1 MRVPHIA
8 ETERRRTMDHS
19 LEVDRRTRRAIALG
33 ALLLALALVS
43 EPGVLWAQG
52 AGCAGTA
59 IQFTS
64 LDNLLKT
71 AWEYLTSGA
80 VIRIMAAAFIIAG
93 VAGMIGRR
101 PSVAIIGLLAGAVTA
116 FVPTILEKLI
126 TQNTAT
132 ALQIC
137 G

>member
-1 MRVPHIA
+1 
-8 ETERRRTMDHS
+8 MDHC
-19 LEVDRRTRRAIALG
+19 LEVDRRTRRAIAFGTLV
-33 ALLLALALVS
+33 LALALAF
-43 EPGVLWAQG
+43 EPAGLWAQG

-59 IQFTS
+59 MQFTS

-80 VIRIMAAAFIIAG
+80 VIRIMAAASIIAG
-93 VAGMIGRR
+93 VAGMIGHR

-126 TQNTAT
+126 SQNGTT

>member
-8 ETERRRTMDHS
+8 ETERRRTIDHS
-19 LEVDRRTRRAIALG
+19 LEVDRRTQRAIALG
-33 ALLLALALVS
+33 ALVLALALVL
-43 EPGVLWAQG
+43 EPGMLWAQG

>member
-1 MRVPHIA
+1 
-8 ETERRRTMDHS
+8 MDHS
-19 LEVDRRTRRAIALG
+19 LEADRRTRRTIALG
-33 ALLLALALVS
+33 VLVLALALAL
-43 EPGVLWAQG
+43 EPGGLWAQG

-59 IQFTS
+59 MQFTS

-101 PSVAIIGLLAGAVTA
+101 PSVAVIGLLAGAVTA

-126 TQNTAT
+126 SQNATT

>member
-1 MRVPHIA
+1 MEHSREA
-8 ETERRRTMDHS
+8 EPKA
-19 LEVDRRTRRAIALG
+19 RRAMALG
-33 ALLLALALVS
+33 TLVLALALASV
-43 EPGVLWAQG
+43 PGVLWAQG

-80 VIRIMAAAFIIAG
+80 VIRIMAAAFIIVG

-101 PSVAIIGLLAGAVTA
+101 PSVAVIGILAGAVTA
-116 FVPTILEKLI
+116 FVPTILGTLI
-126 TQNTAT
+126 SQNTAT
-132 ALQIC
+132 TLNIC

>member
-1 MRVPHIA
+1 MTQSSLPDMPAKPV
-8 ETERRRTMDHS
+8 TMW
-19 LEVDRRTRRAIALG
+19 T
-33 ALLLALALVS
+33 ALVF
-43 EPGVLWAQG
+43 VLVVVMGLPTLVWAQG
-52 AGCAGTA
+52 AGCGGTA

-64 LDNLLKT
+64 LDNLLRT

-101 PSVAIIGLLAGAVTA
+101 PSVAVIGLLAGAVTA
-116 FVPTILEKLI
+116 FVPAILGALI
-126 TQNTAT
+126 SQNTAT

>member
-1 MRVPHIA
+1 MTQSSVLDPLARSV
-8 ETERRRTMDHS
+8 TVWT
-19 LEVDRRTRRAIALG
+19 ALV
-33 ALLLALALVS
+33 LALVVVVGPS
-43 EPGVLWAQG
+43 SVVWAQG
-52 AGCAGTA
+52 AGCGGTS

-101 PSVAIIGLLAGAVTA
+101 PSVAVIALLAGAVTA
-116 FVPTILEKLI
+116 FVPTILGTLI
-126 TQNTAT
+126 SQNTAT

>member
-1 MRVPHIA
+1 MPSWSAADPRV
-8 ETERRRTMDHS
+8 E
-19 LEVDRRTRRAIALG
+19 RAITWAT
-33 ALLLALALVS
+33 LATMLMLAGMPTV
-43 EPGVLWAQG
+43 VWAQG
-52 AGCAGTA
+52 AGCGGTA

-64 LDNLLKT
+64 LDNLLRT

-101 PSVAIIGLLAGAVTA
+101 PSVAVIGLLAGAVTA
-116 FVPTILEKLI
+116 FVPTILGALI
-126 TQNTAT
+126 SQNTAT

>member
-1 MRVPHIA
+1 MRG
-8 ETERRRTMDHS
+8 DGHS
-19 LEVDRRTRRAIALG
+19 VH
-33 ALLLALALVS
+33 
-43 EPGVLWAQG
+43 EPRH
-52 AGCAGTA
+52 
-59 IQFTS
+59 
-64 LDNLLKT
+64 LLKT
-71 AWEYLTSGA
+71 AWEYLASGA

-116 FVPTILEKLI
+116 FVPTILGTLI
-126 TQNTAT
+126 SQNTTT

>member
-8 ETERRRTMDHS
+8 ETERRRMMDHF
-19 LEVDRRTRRAIALG
+19 LEVDRWRQRVIALG
-33 ALLLALALVS
+33 ALVLALALVS

-80 VIRIMAAAFIIAG
+80 VIRIMAAAFIIVG

-101 PSVAIIGLLAGAVTA
+101 PSVAVIGLLAGAVTA

>member
-1 MRVPHIA
+1 MENSR
-8 ETERRRTMDHS
+8 
-19 LEVDRRTRRAIALG
+19 EVEQRAWRAIVLAALV
-33 ALLLALALVS
+33 LALALVS

-52 AGCAGTA
+52 AGCTGTA

-101 PSVAIIGLLAGAVTA
+101 PSVAVIGLLAGAVTA

-126 TQNTAT
+126 SQNATT

>member
-1 MRVPHIA
+1 MTQSSLPHQPVNPVA
-8 ETERRRTMDHS
+8 MWT
-19 LEVDRRTRRAIALG
+19 ALV
-33 ALLLALALVS
+33 LALVVAVGS
-43 EPGVLWAQG
+43 PMVVWAQG

-64 LDNLLKT
+64 LDNLLRT

-101 PSVAIIGLLAGAVTA
+101 PSVAVIGLLAGAVTA
-116 FVPTILEKLI
+116 FVPTILGALI
-126 TQNTAT
+126 SQNTAT

>member
-1 MRVPHIA
+1 MAHSEEA
-8 ETERRRTMDHS
+8 EQTA
-19 LEVDRRTRRAIALG
+19 RRAITVG
-33 ALLLALALVS
+33 ALVLAGTLMLA
-43 EPGVLWAQG
+43 PGMIWAQG
-52 AGCAGTA
+52 AGCGGTA

-64 LDNLLKT
+64 LDNLLRT

-101 PSVAIIGLLAGAVTA
+101 PSVAVIGLLAGAVMA
-116 FVPTILEKLI
+116 FVPTILGALI
-126 TQNTAT
+126 SQNTAT

>member
-1 MRVPHIA
+1 MDQPL
-8 ETERRRTMDHS
+8 ET
-19 LEVDRRTRRAIALG
+19 DRMARRAIALG
-33 ALLLALALVS
+33 ALVLALALVW
-43 EPGVLWAQG
+43 EPGGLWAQG

-126 TQNTAT
+126 SQNTAT
-132 ALQIC
+132 TLNIC

>member
-1 MRVPHIA
+1 MAHGDDCRDVEA
-8 ETERRRTMDHS
+8 ERRRLAWVT
-19 LEVDRRTRRAIALG
+19 LAIAL
-33 ALLLALALVS
+33 LLLLDPTA
-43 EPGVLWAQG
+43 LWAQG
-52 AGCAGTA
+52 AGCSGTA

-116 FVPTILEKLI
+116 FVPTILDKLI
-126 TQNTAT
+126 RENTAS
-132 ALQIC
+132 ALQLC

>member
-1 MRVPHIA
+1 MIQGSPSHQPAKPVA
-8 ETERRRTMDHS
+8 MWT
-19 LEVDRRTRRAIALG
+19 
-33 ALLLALALVS
+33 ALVLAVVVAVGS
-43 EPGVLWAQG
+43 PMVVSAQG

-64 LDNLLKT
+64 LDNLLRT

-101 PSVAIIGLLAGAVTA
+101 PSVAVIGLLAGAVTA
-116 FVPTILEKLI
+116 FVPTILGALI
-126 TQNTAT
+126 SQNTAT

>member
-1 MRVPHIA
+1 MW
-8 ETERRRTMDHS
+8 S
-19 LEVDRRTRRAIALG
+19 
-33 ALLLALALVS
+33 ALALVLMVGTGS
-43 EPGVLWAQG
+43 PATVWAQG
-52 AGCAGTA
+52 AGCGGTA

-80 VIRIMAAAFIIAG
+80 VVRIMAAAFIIAG

-116 FVPTILEKLI
+116 FVPTILGTLI
-126 TQNTAT
+126 SQNTAT

>member
-1 MRVPHIA
+1 MEHSQ
-8 ETERRRTMDHS
+8 ETDQRGP
-19 LEVDRRTRRAIALG
+19 RAITLG
-33 ALLLALALVS
+33 ALVLALALTLA
-43 EPGVLWAQG
+43 PGVLWAQG
-52 AGCAGTA
+52 AGCTETA

-64 LDNLLKT
+64 LDNLLRT

-101 PSVAIIGLLAGAVTA
+101 PSVAVIGLLAGAVTA
-116 FVPTILEKLI
+116 FVPTILGALI
-126 TQNTAT
+126 SQNTAT

>member
-1 MRVPHIA
+1 MEYSREAESTARRVI
-8 ETERRRTMDHS
+8 
-19 LEVDRRTRRAIALG
+19 VLG
-33 ALLLALALVS
+33 ALVLAVALAW

-52 AGCAGTA
+52 AGCGGTA

-116 FVPTILEKLI
+116 FVPAILGTLI
-126 TQNTAT
+126 SQNTAT

>member
-1 MRVPHIA
+1 MNDPVQSLPPAGKPCGDVDGARARAGGHGGVANSCVGPGGGL
-8 ETERRRTMDHS
+8 RR
-19 LEVDRRTRRAIALG
+19 DRDPVHESRQPPQDG
-33 ALLLALALVS
+33 LLR
-43 EPGVLWAQG
+43 
-52 AGCAGTA
+52 
-59 IQFTS
+59 
-64 LDNLLKT
+64 T

-101 PSVAIIGLLAGAVTA
+101 PSVAVIGLLAGAVTA
-116 FVPTILEKLI
+116 FVPTILGALI
-126 TQNTAT
+126 SQNTAT

>member
-1 MRVPHIA
+1 
-8 ETERRRTMDHS
+8 MD
-19 LEVDRRTRRAIALG
+19 LRNGTDRQGRLTTAV
-33 ALLLALALVS
+33 LALAVGLAVVGS
-43 EPGVLWAQG
+43 SAAVWAQG

-64 LDNLLKT
+64 LDNLLRT

-101 PSVAIIGLLAGAVTA
+101 PSVAVIGLLAGAVTA
-116 FVPTILEKLI
+116 FVPTILGALI
-126 TQNTAT
+126 AQNTAT

>member
-1 MRVPHIA
+1 VGGARV
-8 ETERRRTMDHS
+8 
-19 LEVDRRTRRAIALG
+19 
-33 ALLLALALVS
+33 ALVVAVGS
-43 EPGVLWAQG
+43 PVVVWAQG

-64 LDNLLKT
+64 LDNLLRT

-101 PSVAIIGLLAGAVTA
+101 PSVAVIGLLAGAVTA
-116 FVPTILEKLI
+116 FVPTILGALI
-126 TQNTAT
+126 SQNTAT

>member
-1 MRVPHIA
+1 MNHF
-8 ETERRRTMDHS
+8 
-19 LEVDRRTRRAIALG
+19 LEADRRARRAIALG
-33 ALLLALALVS
+33 ALVLALALVW
-43 EPGVLWAQG
+43 EPGVLSAQG
-52 AGCAGTA
+52 AGCSGTA

-80 VIRIMAAAFIIAG
+80 VIRIMAAAFIIVG

-101 PSVAIIGLLAGAVTA
+101 PSVAVIGILAGAVTA

>member
-1 MRVPHIA
+1 MA
-8 ETERRRTMDHS
+8 HS
-19 LEVDRRTRRAIALG
+19 RDVKHAVRHAIALG
-33 ALLLALALVS
+33 SLVLAVALAL
-43 EPGVLWAQG
+43 EPAVLWAQG
-52 AGCAGTA
+52 AGCGGTA

-64 LDNLLKT
+64 LDNLLRT

-101 PSVAIIGLLAGAVTA
+101 PSVAVIGLLAGAVTA
-116 FVPTILEKLI
+116 FVPTILGTLI
-126 TQNTAT
+126 SQNTAT

>member
-1 MRVPHIA
+1 
-8 ETERRRTMDHS
+8 MDYS

-33 ALLLALALVS
+33 ALVLALALVS

>member
-1 MRVPHIA
+1 MENSREVEQRA
-8 ETERRRTMDHS
+8 RRT
-19 LEVDRRTRRAIALG
+19 VALA
-33 ALLLALALVS
+33 ALVLALALVS

-52 AGCAGTA
+52 AGCTGTA

-80 VIRIMAAAFIIAG
+80 VIRILAAAFIIAG

-101 PSVAIIGLLAGAVTA
+101 PSVAVLGILAGAVTA

-126 TQNTAT
+126 SQNTAT
-132 ALQIC
+132 TLNIC